1 MSEHGEDPVG
11 HASSTIVPYVSL
23 ATMAAEA
30 IAQVRQQRAA
40 SAAAVD
46 ERTAAAARAQQTAA
60 HAAARLQ
67 WRPVLDPRRHDG
79 LTLADT
85 GVAWAATQA
94 WREIDPEA
102 QLASDRALDRLRQL
116 RPDVMDRF
124 DRLTADSLDPVE
136 AMRRVAPFFDRPPA
150 RQGQPATRAAVSAAD
165 GRNPVDAELPVHAGL
180 PVGAGLPVADAA
192 ARAAQDSRGQ
202 YAERTAVT
210 DDPTTPAVG
219 EDLVAAGQADPH
231 LAQAGVLDRRAGQL
245 QTDAGLS
252 LVASRTPPQIA
263 QDGYPEPLTGQVLAA
278 GQIKPKTPDRTAPA
292 AVRGNSLATAA
303 RAPRAR

>member
-11 HASSTIVPYVSL
+11 HASSKIVQYVSL

-40 SAAAVD
+40 AAAAAD
-46 ERTAAAARAQQTAA
+46 ERTAGGVRAPQTAA

-67 WRPVLDPRRHDG
+67 WQPVLDPRRRNG
-79 LTLADT
+79 LGLADT
-85 GVAWAATQA
+85 GLAWAASQA
-94 WREIDPEA
+94 WREVDPEA

-136 AMRRVAPFFDRPPA
+136 AMRRVAPFFDRPQA
-150 RQGQPATRAAVSAAD
+150 RQGKSVTRAAVSAAN
-165 GRNPVDAELPVHAGL
+165 GPGPVDAHLLA
-180 PVGAGLPVADAA
+180 AADVA
-192 ARAAQDSRGQ
+192 ARAAHDSRGQ
-202 YAERTAVT
+202 YAARTAVT
-210 DDPTTPAVG
+210 DDPTTPAVD
-219 EDLVAAGQADPH
+219 EHLVAAGQAEPH
-231 LAQAGVLDRRAGQL
+231 LAEAGVQDRRAGQL
-245 QTDAGLS
+245 QIDAGLS
-252 LVASRTPPQIA
+252 LVTSRTPPQIA

-278 GQIKPKTPDRTAPA
+278 GQVKPKTPDRTAPA

-303 RAPRAR
+303 RASRAR

>member
-11 HASSTIVPYVSL
+11 HASSKIVQYVSL

-46 ERTAAAARAQQTAA
+46 ERTAAGVRAQQTAA

-67 WRPVLDPRRHDG
+67 WRPVLDPRRHDS

-136 AMRRVAPFFDRPPA
+136 AMGRVAPFFDRPPA
-150 RQGQPATRAAVSAAD
+150 RQGQPVTRAAVSAAD
-165 GRNPVDAELPVHAGL
+165 GRDPVDAA
-180 PVGAGLPVADAA
+180 LPVADAA
-192 ARAAQDSRGQ
+192 ERAAQNSRGQ
-202 YAERTAVT
+202 YAERTAGT
-210 DDPTTPAVG
+210 DDPTTPAVD
-219 EDLVAAGQADPH
+219 EALVAADQADPH
-231 LAQAGVLDRRAGQL
+231 LTEARVLDRRAGQL

-263 QDGYPEPLTGQVLAA
+263 HDGYPEPLTGQVLAA
-278 GQIKPKTPDRTAPA
+278 GQVKPKTPDRTAPA
-292 AVRGNSLATAA
+292 AVRGTSLATAA
-303 RAPRAR
+303 RAARAARAR